1 MKKWISNIRNDVRG
15 HFKGMGYLSYLS
27 PLKGAR
33 NHNKS
38 INDLDLRRGFVSIK
52 RDSSL
57 LQYLHHI
64 PHLSEAYFNFFS
76 LFLWSCELS
85 FNGDIE
91 SKTDIDP
98 LVFPT
103 SSLNGEEAKGVVIV
117 KLRIHESSKQF
128 WTMKYDSAS
137 HIWIKDLTDIVDNAL
152 SEKTIECSSCH
163 KAKTLR
169 TNQIGEDNKIEG
181 NSKYVEVGGSVTNWF
196 LRPSDA
202 LILGSLILKEDPCK
216 YRGASKKQLL
226 LESSTVTQRRSI
238 KLGILNRKNDR
249 ILENTKE
256 IMQAD
261 LRQNRSFSISQFILD
276 DKKLVEQVTI
286 IRKLDILLTVHGAGV
301 TNIAWLRPCSIVLE
315 VFPYGYY
322 IPNYFGTLAEKSGSI
337 YFSWESSLKNTKQKL
352 LLLERPHCQKIFD
365 TLEKKVLD
373 QNRDRNTT
381 TVRIRY
387 SDLCFEDDL
396 CRSCSRGAEGVT
408 VDIPYLQNIL
418 PHLLE
423 KRIKCIS
430 EHDFI

>member
-1 MKKWISNIRNDVRG
+1 
-15 HFKGMGYLSYLS
+15 
-27 PLKGAR
+27 
-33 NHNKS
+33 
-38 INDLDLRRGFVSIK
+38 
-52 RDSSL
+52 
-57 LQYLHHI
+57 
-64 PHLSEAYFNFFS
+64 
-76 LFLWSCELS
+76 
-85 FNGDIE
+85 
-91 SKTDIDP
+91 
-98 LVFPT
+98 
-103 SSLNGEEAKGVVIV
+103 
-117 KLRIHESSKQF
+117 
-128 WTMKYDSAS
+128 
-137 HIWIKDLTDIVDNAL
+137 
-152 SEKTIECSSCH
+152 
-163 KAKTLR
+163 
-169 TNQIGEDNKIEG
+169 
-181 NSKYVEVGGSVTNWF
+181 
-196 LRPSDA
+196 
-202 LILGSLILKEDPCK
+202 
-216 YRGASKKQLL
+216 
-226 LESSTVTQRRSI
+226 VTQRRSI